1 MSEKE
6 EVDYSVFRTD
16 EYHKTVL
23 EELGL
28 LRAKALSK
36 SDAVRKGKRKQAL
49 VDYCDEI
56 KNLEIL
62 LRDKPKK
69 WKTNSRRS
77 YVKLCDS
84 RIKQAAFP
92 SRDKSIPVKEVNNTL
107 TKTDN
112 LIMSYL

>member
-1 MSEKE
+1 MSEEE

-16 EYHKTVL
+16 EYREDVL
-23 EELGL
+23 TELSL
-28 LRAKALSK
+28 LCANAQRK
-36 SDAVRKGKRKQAL
+36 SSTVRKGKRKQAL

-56 KNLEIL
+56 NHLQSL

-69 WKTNSRRS
+69 WKTNARRS
-77 YVKLCDS
+77 YVKLCDA

-92 SRDKSIPVKEVNNTL
+92 SRDKSIPVKEVNSTL
-107 TKTDN
+107 KKTDN